1 MFDLLTPGKKFALLA
16 SAAVAF
22 MMLTAFVASLTEDAA
37 NLNWAAWLGYYSILG
52 YAVILVAGGLDFQ
65 NNKADIARV
74 ATAVFALA
82 GIVGVLSSV
91 LIFTMV
97 MFILSGLTAIAAFVL
112 DYNDNQKVNA
122 VYALVALGFL
132 LLMIFWIINVAS
144 SKSFAGQRFLTNQ
157 TVWLMSF
164 DFPTAVLAIA
174 AGLNCYKIL
183 KEE

>member
-1 MFDLLTPGKKFALLA
+1 MFDLLTPGKKISLLA

-52 YAVILVAGGLDFQ
+52 YVVIMVAGGLDFQ
-65 NNKADIARV
+65 NRKADIARV

-97 MFILSGLTAIAAFVL
+97 MFILSGLTAIAACVL
-112 DYNDNQKVNA
+112 DYMDNQKINL
-122 VYALVALGFL
+122 VYALVALAFL
-132 LLMIFWIINVAS
+132 MLMVFWIINVGAS
-144 SKSFAGQRFLTNQ
+144 VSFAGRRVLRNE

-164 DFPTAVLAIA
+164 DFPTAILAIA

-183 KEE
+183 KDE

>member
-1 MFDLLTPGKKFALLA
+1 MFDLLTPGKKISLLA

-22 MMLTAFVASLTEDAA
+22 MMLTAFVASLTEDPA

-52 YAVILVAGGLDFQ
+52 YAVILVAGGIDLQ

-82 GIVGVLSSV
+82 GLVGVLSSV

-97 MFILSGLTAIAAFVL
+97 MFILSGITAIAACVL
-112 DYNDNQKVNA
+112 DYMDNQKLNP
-122 VYALVALGFL
+122 VYAGVALAFL
-132 LLMIFWIINVAS
+132 MLMIFWIINVAA
-144 SKSFAGQRFLTNQ
+144 SKSFGGQRFLANE

-164 DFPTAVLAIA
+164 DFPTIILALT

-183 KEE
+183 KDE